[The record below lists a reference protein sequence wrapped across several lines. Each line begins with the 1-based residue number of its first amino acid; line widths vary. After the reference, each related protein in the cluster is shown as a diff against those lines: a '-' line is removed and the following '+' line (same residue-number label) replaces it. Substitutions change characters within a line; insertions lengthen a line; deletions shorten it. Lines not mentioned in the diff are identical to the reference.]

1 VNRYQHTRARVRE
14 IDTMQAFE
22 SHHVFHNSFTGLWT
36 TAALDDRI
44 RSVGLPVRGERSLR
58 RKPEAVRSAG
68 AGRSAERDFAWSDRV
83 VTTTSDVGTSME
95 SGSGTFYGTFTLP
108 RDPQRNASAKCDGTS
123 DAVG

>member
-1 VNRYQHTRARVRE
+1 MNRNQHTRARVRE

-22 SHHVFHNSFTGLWT
+22 SHYVAHNSFTELWT

-44 RSVGLPVRGERSLR
+44 RSGGLPVRGERSLR
-58 RKPEAVRSAG
+58 RKLEAIRSAS
-68 AGRSAERDFAWSDRV
+68 AGRGAERDFARSDQV

-95 SGSGTFYGTFTLP
+95 SGSGTFYGTFTQP
-108 RDPQRNASAKCDGTS
+108 RDPQRNASAKCCRTS